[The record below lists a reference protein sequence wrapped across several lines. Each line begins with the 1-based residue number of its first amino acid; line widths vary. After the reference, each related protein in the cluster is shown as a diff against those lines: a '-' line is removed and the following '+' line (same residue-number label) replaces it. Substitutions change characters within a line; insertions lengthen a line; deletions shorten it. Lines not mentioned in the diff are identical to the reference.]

1 MADQKPAEHKPD
13 VPHRAAEP
21 PQKSE
26 PEPAAKAQKAA
37 LGSAGASISP
47 LVHQALAE
55 RAIMDSV
62 DDKDAVKAIDKRLAG
77 LGVSVD
83 A

>member
-1 MADQKPAEHKPD
+1 MADQKPAEPRKSDPKPE
-13 VPHRAAEP
+13 A
-21 PQKSE
+21 KE
-26 PEPAAKAQKAA
+26 PEAA